1 MRATAVLSAR
11 PALARL
17 LTTTMTALP
26 GDLRVSDHLLSVPL
40 DHAKPDGP
48 QLSLFVRELVTASKA
63 SEDLPCLLYLQ
74 GGPGFPSARP
84 SCPSGSATR

>member
-48 QLSLFVRELVTASKA
+48 RLSLFVA
-63 SEDLPCLLYLQ
+63 
-74 GGPGFPSARP
+74 
-84 SCPSGSATR
+84 